1 MRKYET
7 KLKNGNRLF
16 VTVLVPGDWGNNK
29 PMSYFSVTGE
39 EYENGKLVHC
49 GTLPEQ
55 ILEVFPELH
64 DAVRLHGSDELG
76 VPMHAEENGWYWLAG
91 ALGGLDEKYH
101 GGSSSGKYT
110 RAKCR
115 GFLRGHLR
123 LSESEVSDMIN
134 TTHTIAKQES
144 VEAAKDNFKLWID
157 DLRVRWSAE
166 AEAAI
171 KKYGDTE

>member
-1 MRKYET
+1 MV
-7 KLKNGNRLF
+7 
-16 VTVLVPGDWGNNK
+16 VTVAAN
-29 PMSYFSVTGE
+29 
-39 EYENGKLVHC
+39 
-49 GTLPEQ
+49 
-55 ILEVFPELH
+55 
-64 DAVRLHGSDELG
+64 
-76 VPMHAEENGWYWLAG
+76 
-91 ALGGLDEKYH
+91 
-101 GGSSSGKYT
+101 T